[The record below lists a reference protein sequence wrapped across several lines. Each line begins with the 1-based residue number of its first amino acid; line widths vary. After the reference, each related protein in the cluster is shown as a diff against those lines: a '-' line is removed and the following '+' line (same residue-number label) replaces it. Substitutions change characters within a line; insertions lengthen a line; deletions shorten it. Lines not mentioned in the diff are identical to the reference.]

1 MTDSTSTDNASKK
14 ASVAGDVTLP
24 AGDKAASSPAA
35 STGKSGHQPA
45 GGRSLGSMF
54 LILMTVVV
62 SVAALASSYLTWQS
76 FSGLR
81 AAVGQRMQSAEA
93 EVTPLRELSSETAG
107 RLNALQSRL
116 SGAEKRISELNLQR
130 TQLEELMLS
139 VSRSRDETLVQDLGS
154 ALRFAVQQAQL
165 MGNPQPLIAALQVGI
180 ERIEAAANPRLAG
193 VRDAMKND
201 LDVMQ
206 TETNTDVSLVVRD
219 LARLTRDVNK
229 IAMRDTAPPTDR
241 TVTSDADTSAAPSP
255 AIGLATDPAST
266 TVAPSLLDQAVT
278 SVSSVWHSLS
288 QAFVAQASQ
297 LVRVRAV
304 APTDELMLSPENAWV
319 LRENLKLRLL
329 SARLAVLSGQKQ
341 TALAD
346 ISAVLQGIALYAD
359 PAAPSVV
366 GLVGDLQQLQTTIAA
381 LHVPIPQSTLAA
393 LASAASAR

>member
-93 EVTPLRELSSETAG
+93 EVAPLRELSSETAG

-116 SGAEKRISELNLQR
+116 SGAEQRISELNLQR

>member
-35 STGKSGHQPA
+35 STGKSGHQSA
-45 GGRSLGSMF
+45 GGRSLGSMS

-116 SGAEKRISELNLQR
+116 SGAEQRISELNLQR

-219 LARLTRDVNK
+219 LARLTRDMNK
-229 IAMRDTAPPTDR
+229 IVMRDTAPPTDR

-278 SVSSVWHSLS
+278 SVSTVWHSLS

>member
-93 EVTPLRELSSETAG
+93 EVTLLRELSSETAG

-116 SGAEKRISELNLQR
+116 SGAEQRISELNLQR

-219 LARLTRDVNK
+219 LARLTRDMNK
-229 IAMRDTAPPTDR
+229 IVMRDTAPPTDR

>member
-116 SGAEKRISELNLQR
+116 SGAEQRISELNLQR

-266 TVAPSLLDQAVT
+266 TVAPSLLDQAVM
-278 SVSSVWHSLS
+278 SVSTVWHSLS

-393 LASAASAR
+393 LASVASAR

>member
-35 STGKSGHQPA
+35 STGKSGHQSA
-45 GGRSLGSMF
+45 GGRSLGSMS

-116 SGAEKRISELNLQR
+116 SGAEQRISELNLQR

-165 MGNPQPLIAALQVGI
+165 MGTPEPLIAALQVGI

-393 LASAASAR
+393 LASVASAR

>member
-116 SGAEKRISELNLQR
+116 SGAEQRISELNLQR

-278 SVSSVWHSLS
+278 SVSTVWHSLS

-381 LHVPIPQSTLAA
+381 LHVPVPQSTLAA
-393 LASAASAR
+393 LASVASAR

>member
-35 STGKSGHQPA
+35 STGKSGHQSA
-45 GGRSLGSMF
+45 GGRSLGSMS

-116 SGAEKRISELNLQR
+116 SGAEQRISELNLQR

-180 ERIEAAANPRLAG
+180 ERIEAAANPSLAG

-393 LASAASAR
+393 LASVASAR

>member
-116 SGAEKRISELNLQR
+116 SGAEQRISELNLQR

-219 LARLTRDVNK
+219 LARLTRDMNK
-229 IAMRDTAPPTDR
+229 IVMRDTAPPTYR

-278 SVSSVWHSLS
+278 SVSTVWHSLS

>member
-62 SVAALASSYLTWQS
+62 SVVALASSYLTWQS

-116 SGAEKRISELNLQR
+116 SGAEQRISELNLQR

>member
-54 LILMTVVV
+54 LMLMTVVV

-116 SGAEKRISELNLQR
+116 SGAEQRISELNLQR

-278 SVSSVWHSLS
+278 SVSTVWHSLS

>member
-116 SGAEKRISELNLQR
+116 SGAEQRISELNLQR

-266 TVAPSLLDQAVT
+266 TVASSLLDQAVT

>member
-116 SGAEKRISELNLQR
+116 SGAEQRISELNLQR

-278 SVSSVWHSLS
+278 SVSTVWHSLS

-366 GLVGDLQQLQTTIAA
+366 RLVGDLQQLQTTIAA

>member
-116 SGAEKRISELNLQR
+116 SGAEQRISELNLQR

-219 LARLTRDVNK
+219 LAHLTRDVNK

-278 SVSSVWHSLS
+278 SVSTVWHSLS

>member
-116 SGAEKRISELNLQR
+116 SGAEQRISELNLQR

-278 SVSSVWHSLS
+278 SVSTVWHSLS

-359 PAAPSVV
+359 PAALSVV

>member
-35 STGKSGHQPA
+35 STGKSGHQSA
-45 GGRSLGSMF
+45 GGRSLGSMS

-116 SGAEKRISELNLQR
+116 SGAEQRISELNLQR

-139 VSRSRDETLVQDLGS
+139 VSRSRDETLVQYLGS

>member
-116 SGAEKRISELNLQR
+116 SGAEQRISELNLQR

-288 QAFVAQASQ
+288 QAFVAQATQ

-366 GLVGDLQQLQTTIAA
+366 GLVGELQQLQTTIAA

-393 LASAASAR
+393 LASVASAR

>member
-116 SGAEKRISELNLQR
+116 SGAEQRISELNLQR

-319 LRENLKLRLL
+319 LRENLRLRLL

>member
-35 STGKSGHQPA
+35 STGKSGHQSA
-45 GGRSLGSMF
+45 GGRSLGSMS

-116 SGAEKRISELNLQR
+116 SGAEQRISELNLQR

-278 SVSSVWHSLS
+278 SVSTVWHSLS

-393 LASAASAR
+393 LASVASAR

>member
-24 AGDKAASSPAA
+24 AGDKGASSPAA

-116 SGAEKRISELNLQR
+116 SGAEQRISELNLQR

-393 LASAASAR
+393 LASVASAR

>member
-116 SGAEKRISELNLQR
+116 SGAEQRISELNLQR

-346 ISAVLQGIALYAD
+346 ISAVLQGIALYAN

-393 LASAASAR
+393 LASVASAR

>member
-107 RLNALQSRL
+107 RLNALQSRF
-116 SGAEKRISELNLQR
+116 SGAEQRISELNLQR

-266 TVAPSLLDQAVT
+266 TVAPSLL
-278 SVSSVWHSLS
+278 
-288 QAFVAQASQ
+288 
-297 LVRVRAV
+297 
-304 APTDELMLSPENAWV
+304 
-319 LRENLKLRLL
+319 
-329 SARLAVLSGQKQ
+329 
-341 TALAD
+341 
-346 ISAVLQGIALYAD
+346 
-359 PAAPSVV
+359 
-366 GLVGDLQQLQTTIAA
+366 
-381 LHVPIPQSTLAA
+381 
-393 LASAASAR
+393 

>member
-116 SGAEKRISELNLQR
+116 SGAEQRISELNLQR

-278 SVSSVWHSLS
+278 SVSTVWHSLS
-288 QAFVAQASQ
+288 QAFLAQASQ

>member
-35 STGKSGHQPA
+35 STGKSGHQSA
-45 GGRSLGSMF
+45 GGRSLGSMS

-116 SGAEKRISELNLQR
+116 SGAEQRISELNLQR

-278 SVSSVWHSLS
+278 SVSTVWHSLS

>member
-45 GGRSLGSMF
+45 GGRSLGSVF

-116 SGAEKRISELNLQR
+116 SGAEQRISELNLQR

-278 SVSSVWHSLS
+278 SVSTVWHSLS

-359 PAAPSVV
+359 PVAPSVV

>member
-116 SGAEKRISELNLQR
+116 SGAEQRISELNLQR

-219 LARLTRDVNK
+219 LAHLTRDVNK

>member
-35 STGKSGHQPA
+35 STGKSGHQSA
-45 GGRSLGSMF
+45 GGRSLGSMS

-76 FSGLR
+76 FSGLH

-116 SGAEKRISELNLQR
+116 SGAEQRISELNLQR

-278 SVSSVWHSLS
+278 SVSTVWHSLS

>member
-35 STGKSGHQPA
+35 STGKSGHQSA
-45 GGRSLGSMF
+45 GGRSLGSMS

-116 SGAEKRISELNLQR
+116 SGAEQRISELNLQR

-206 TETNTDVSLVVRD
+206 TETNTDVSLVVRA
-219 LARLTRDVNK
+219 LARLTRDMNK
-229 IAMRDTAPPTDR
+229 IVMRDTAPPTDR

-319 LRENLKLRLL
+319 LRDNLKLRLL

>member
-93 EVTPLRELSSETAG
+93 EVTTLRELSSETAG

-116 SGAEKRISELNLQR
+116 SGAEQRISELNLQR

-393 LASAASAR
+393 LASVASAR

>member
-1 MTDSTSTDNASKK
+1 M
-14 ASVAGDVTLP
+14 
-24 AGDKAASSPAA
+24 
-35 STGKSGHQPA
+35 
-45 GGRSLGSMF
+45 
-54 LILMTVVV
+54 
-62 SVAALASSYLTWQS
+62 
-76 FSGLR
+76 
-81 AAVGQRMQSAEA
+81 
-93 EVTPLRELSSETAG
+93 
-107 RLNALQSRL
+107 
-116 SGAEKRISELNLQR
+116 
-130 TQLEELMLS
+130 
-139 VSRSRDETLVQDLGS
+139 VQDLGS

-278 SVSSVWHSLS
+278 SVSTVWHSLS

>member
-81 AAVGQRMQSAEA
+81 LAVGQRMQSAEA

-116 SGAEKRISELNLQR
+116 SGAEQRISELNLQR

-288 QAFVAQASQ
+288 QAFVAQATQ

>member
-116 SGAEKRISELNLQR
+116 SGAEQRISELNLQR

-278 SVSSVWHSLS
+278 SVSTVWHRLS

>member
-116 SGAEKRISELNLQR
+116 SGAEQRISELNLQR

-329 SARLAVLSGQKQ
+329 SVRLAVLSGQKQ

-393 LASAASAR
+393 LASVASAR

>member
-45 GGRSLGSMF
+45 GGRSLGSML

-116 SGAEKRISELNLQR
+116 SGAEQRISELNLQR

-219 LARLTRDVNK
+219 LARLTRDMNK
-229 IAMRDTAPPTDR
+229 IVMRDTAPPTDR

-278 SVSSVWHSLS
+278 SVSTVWHSLS

-393 LASAASAR
+393 LASVASAR

>member
-116 SGAEKRISELNLQR
+116 SGAEQRISELNLQR

-366 GLVGDLQQLQTTIAA
+366 GLVGELQQLQTTIAA

-393 LASAASAR
+393 LASVASAR